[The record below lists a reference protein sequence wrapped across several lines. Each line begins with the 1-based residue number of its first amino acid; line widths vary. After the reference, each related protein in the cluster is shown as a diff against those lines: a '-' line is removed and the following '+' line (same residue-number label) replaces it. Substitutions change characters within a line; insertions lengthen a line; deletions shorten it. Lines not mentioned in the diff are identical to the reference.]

1 MIEDT
6 FLKLNLELTQTF
18 QDTISRQYK
27 AVRGVIEN
35 NHADVKKVR
44 LIGSVGRKTRIQP
57 PPGSNADFDI
67 DMLVVLGTFYNW
79 VTDGSGISKEKAME
93 SVEVAVKQAERY
105 AKKNPE
111 RDNPTVTFS
120 YENGVKVELVPAY
133 IDNIGKSL
141 SGLEHSPK
149 GRAYWVPSRTGWQ
162 LADYDYEADEISKA
176 NAACGGLLIPTVKML
191 KAAKREH
198 FPSMKSYHLEVIA
211 VNLIPKLIT
220 EYEGRRAKITYP
232 LLAGAFLYRLRDQL
246 AATWGHSRQP
256 IPDVPDRR

>member
-27 AVRGVIEN
+27 AVGGVIEN

-120 YENGVKVELVPAY
+120 YE
-133 IDNIGKSL
+133 
-141 SGLEHSPK
+141 
-149 GRAYWVPSRTGWQ
+149 
-162 LADYDYEADEISKA
+162 
-176 NAACGGLLIPTVKML
+176 
-191 KAAKREH
+191 
-198 FPSMKSYHLEVIA
+198 
-211 VNLIPKLIT
+211 
-220 EYEGRRAKITYP
+220 
-232 LLAGAFLYRLRDQL
+232 
-246 AATWGHSRQP
+246 
-256 IPDVPDRR
+256 